1 MIALFVAAGV
11 VVGIYV
17 LLTETLFKKSTCKS
31 STAMAGKT
39 VVITGGNTG
48 IGKATALDL
57 AKRGARVIL
66 ACRNQQR
73 AEVAIQDIKKES
85 GHAEV
90 VYMQLDLG
98 SLQSVRSFTETFLK
112 TEPRLDLLINNA
124 GLVADGRTEDGFGI
138 EFGVNHLGHFL
149 LTCLLLDRLKEGSG
163 GRVVTVSSMAYRW
176 GKIDFDALI
185 NNKDLGT
192 GKYSWQFFQAYC
204 NSKLC
209 NVLFTHELAKRLKD
223 TNVTCYSV
231 HPGIVRTELSRNVSL
246 WQKVFI
252 EPVARFLFLD
262 PEAGA
267 QTTLH
272 CALQEGIE
280 HLSGRYFSCCAVQDV
295 CPKAKDDG
303 VAKKLWEVSERLSGL
318 S

>member
-1 MIALFVAAGV
+1 MLMLFVAAAT
-11 VVGIYV
+11 VVGVYV
-17 LLTETLFKKSTCKS
+17 ILVETLFKRSQCRS
-31 STAMAGKT
+31 FTAMAGKT
-39 VVITGGNTG
+39 VIITGGNTG

-57 AKRGARVIL
+57 ARRGARVIL
-66 ACRNQQR
+66 ACRNQQKAEAAIGDIR
-73 AEVAIQDIKKES
+73 RESEVAD
-85 GHAEV
+85 V
-90 VYMQLDLG
+90 VYMQLDLA
-98 SLQSVRSFTETFLK
+98 SLKSVRSFTDTFLK

-149 LTCLLLDRLKEGSG
+149 LTCLLLDRLKEGGG

-176 GKIDFDALI
+176 GKIDFEALI
-185 NNKDLGT
+185 TKKDLGT
-192 GKYSWQFFQAYC
+192 GRYSWQFFQAYC

-209 NVLFTHELAKRLKD
+209 NILFTHELAKRLKG

-252 EPVARFLFLD
+252 EPVARMLFLD

-267 QTTLH
+267 QTTLY

-280 HLSGRYFSCCAVQDV
+280 HLSGRYFACCAVQEV
-295 CPKAKDDG
+295 YAKARDDA
-303 VAKKLWEVSERLSGL
+303 VARKLWEVSERLSGL
-318 S
+318 V